1 MAFYGL
7 IRRPG
12 QSVTSVAAIRDHAA
26 MGYEIIPATPEAWPL
41 LEGLF
46 GRGGASNGCW
56 CMYWLLG
63 PEYHRRDRTLNR
75 EELRSSMEA
84 EPPPGLLA
92 LDMNGPDAATA
103 VGWLRLTPRS
113 QLSWLNRTRFLDPVD
128 DLPVWSVPCF
138 FVARSHRGRGVSDA
152 LLAAAVE
159 AARAAGAPAVEGYPV
174 DSTVPGATRNA
185 FTGHV
190 PVFERNGF
198 TEVARRRKSR
208 PIMRRML

>member
-1 MAFYGL
+1 M
-7 IRRPG
+7 
-12 QSVTSVAAIRDHAA
+12 D
-26 MGYEIIPATPEAWPL
+26 PA
-41 LEGLF
+41 
-46 GRGGASNGCW
+46 
-56 CMYWLLG
+56 
-63 PEYHRRDRTLNR
+63 
-75 EELRSSMEA
+75 
-84 EPPPGLLA
+84 
-92 LDMNGPDAATA
+92 DAATA

-113 QLSWLNRTRFLDPVD
+113 QLSWLNQTRFLDPVD

-152 LLAAAVE
+152 LLGAAVE

-190 PVFERNGF
+190 PVFVRNGF
-198 TEVARRRKSR
+198 TEVARRRQSR

>member
-1 MAFYGL
+1 
-7 IRRPG
+7 
-12 QSVTSVAAIRDHAA
+12 
-26 MGYEIIPATPEAWPL
+26 
-41 LEGLF
+41 
-46 GRGGASNGCW
+46 
-56 CMYWLLG
+56 LLG
-63 PEYHRRDRTLNR
+63 PEYHRRDRNLNR

-92 LDMNGPDAATA
+92 LDLDSPDAATA

-152 LLAAAVE
+152 LLEAAVE

-174 DSTVPGATRNA
+174 DFTVSGATRNA

-198 TEVARRRKSR
+198 TEVARRRQSR